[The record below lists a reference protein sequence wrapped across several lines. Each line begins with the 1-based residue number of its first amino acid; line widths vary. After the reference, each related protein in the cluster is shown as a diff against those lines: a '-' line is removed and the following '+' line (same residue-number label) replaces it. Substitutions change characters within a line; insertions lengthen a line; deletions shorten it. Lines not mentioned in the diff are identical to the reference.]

1 MRVVRATFHG
11 GSLVEFR
18 GVEARIRARDIVGS
32 GLVGAVVPTGARVFG
47 RADDEFVVLT
57 RAFARTAVVF
67 EAVESTFAEM
77 TVGAARSVTAP
88 THTVTHV
95 RRLHGGVTARI
106 TRNLSRSVAELWS
119 PD

>member
-1 MRVVRATFHG
+1 VF
-11 GSLVEFR
+11 
-18 GVEARIRARDIVGS
+18 D
-32 GLVGAVVPTGARVFG
+32 AV
-47 RADDEFVVLT
+47 D
-57 RAFARTAVVF
+57 
-67 EAVESTFAEM
+67 STFAEM
-77 TVGAARSVTAP
+77 TVGAARIATAP